1 VRWTETRNME
11 AFVQLLAAGKLDVQ
25 ALITHRFPIDDA
37 RSAYELIGGKTG
49 EPSLGVLITYPQN
62 LETRKDSRRLEL
74 VKLRT
79 AAASVDKSISIGLL
93 GAGSFAMGTLLP
105 AIKQNKHTQLIGV
118 CTANGAHSRHAG
130 EKFGFEYCAADEQ
143 QIIADTKV
151 NTVVIA
157 TRHHLHA
164 SQVRAAQKAAKHVF
178 CEKPLCLTESELSE
192 IVRAYSNAAEKSLLM
207 VGFNRR
213 FAPMALKMKSFLN
226 EIHEPSNLH
235 YRVNAGAMP
244 RDHWVQDPEQGG
256 GRIIGEVCHFVD
268 FLTFMAGALPIE
280 VQTRALAN
288 SGRYA
293 DDNVVIALQFA
304 NGSQGTISYLANG
317 DRSYSKERLEV
328 FGGGAVAVLDDF
340 RHLELVRHGRKHV
353 FRSLLR
359 QDKGHRD
366 EWQAFAQ
373 AIQSGGESPIS
384 FEDIVSTTLT
394 TLRIVDSLASGL
406 PVAVDST
413 GFMQQT
419 FLSSHD

>member
-1 VRWTETRNME
+1 
-11 AFVQLLAAGKLDVQ
+11 
-25 ALITHRFPIDDA
+25 
-37 RSAYELIGGKTG
+37 
-49 EPSLGVLITYPQN
+49 
-62 LETRKDSRRLEL
+62 
-74 VKLRT
+74 
-79 AAASVDKSISIGLL
+79 
-93 GAGSFAMGTLLP
+93 
-105 AIKQNKHTQLIGV
+105 
-118 CTANGAHSRHAG
+118 
-130 EKFGFEYCAADEQ
+130 
-143 QIIADTKV
+143 
-151 NTVVIA
+151 
-157 TRHHLHA
+157 
-164 SQVRAAQKAAKHVF
+164 
-178 CEKPLCLTESELSE
+178 
-192 IVRAYSNAAEKSLLM
+192 
-207 VGFNRR
+207 
-213 FAPMALKMKSFLN
+213 
-226 EIHEPSNLH
+226 
-235 YRVNAGAMP
+235 MP